1 MGAIAVETLMAAL
14 YTNHALRRTFLSDPR
29 PVLDRYDLTAEER
42 ASLLSTDKPGLVLAG
57 NSFAY
62 KRWKANQ
69 WRQARA
75 YTFAGYDSIFGE
87 SDIAP
92 VRELFSRRFDGKDF
106 SSKRKLIKGKL
117 IYTHVGLTSAL
128 LKVKPG
134 NQVNHEH
141 VLMENPA
148 LVPVTRIWQRL
159 FDLNLRDHF
168 LIRLYFFRA
177 TPEGLGIPES
187 LHPRPGA
194 FITYVPLGRFG
205 EDEAG
210 GSVTSLTN
218 DRRVVV
224 ATEPLQAGRVIT
236 YPADVLQRI
245 ECVPGNESLSRPID
259 LLCIKT
265 LCAAV

>member
-14 YTNHALRRTFLSDPR
+14 YTNHALRRAFLSDPH
-29 PVLDRYDLTAEER
+29 PVLDRYDLTVDER

-69 WRQARA
+69 WRQVRA
-75 YTFAGYDSIFGE
+75 YTFASYDSIFGE

-92 VRELFSRRFDGKDF
+92 VRELFTRRFDAKDF
-106 SSKRKLIKGKL
+106 SSKRKLIKRKL
-117 IYTHVGLTSAL
+117 IYSHSGLTSQL
-128 LKVKPG
+128 LDAKPG
-134 NQVNHEH
+134 NQINHEH
-141 VLMENPA
+141 VLMENAA
-148 LVPVTRIWQRL
+148 LAPVARIWRRL

-168 LIRLYFFRA
+168 LIQLYFFRA
-177 TPEGLGIPES
+177 TPKGLGIPES

-194 FITYVPLGRFG
+194 FITYVPLGPVG
-205 EDEAG
+205 EEEAG

-218 DRRVVV
+218 DRCVVV

-245 ECVPGNESLSRPID
+245 ECAPGNESLSRAID
-259 LLCIKT
+259 LLCIKS